1 MADKKY
7 FSDDNFAY
15 FWQKLKE
22 ILKDKV
28 DKIDGK
34 GLSTNDFSNDAKTKV
49 TNAYNYIENT
59 LKTWISEIE
68 ALIPEDATNS
78 NPLATEDFVNSS
90 IATNTSVFRGTY
102 ETVAQL
108 PSKSDISDLR
118 VNDYAFVIT
127 TTNGNPEF
135 QRYKYTTTGWAYE
148 YTLNNSSFTA
158 EQWAA
163 IQSGINSTLVAQIT
177 TNKNNISTLD
187 SEKEDKT
194 NLGDLAYKDSLS
206 KSEVGLGN
214 VDNTSDANKP
224 ISTATQAAL
233 NQKASASDVEALTKT
248 VTSHGTSIT
257 WLNNNAV
264 NKTEE
269 QEITGLKTLTQG
281 LKFGSG
287 GLHSNK
293 YSSAFTLKGGIYTQ
307 PDLNELDEPGIYY
320 CERGTNVPT
329 FENFS
334 EGYYTLMVFNGGS
347 YSSSGSRG
355 IVTQMLVTQKEWWI
369 RWKWSGDTF
378 NSWERFGEAEE
389 IQSLTNAEIDTIF
402 AS

>member
-233 NQKASASDVEALTKT
+233 NQKASAS
-248 VTSHGTSIT
+248 
-257 WLNNNAV
+257 NC
-264 NKTEE
+264 
-269 QEITGLKTLTQG
+269 
-281 LKFGSG
+281 F
-287 GLHSNK
+287 
-293 YSSAFTLKGGIYTQ
+293 
-307 PDLNELDEPGIYY
+307 
-320 CERGTNVPT
+320 C
-329 FENFS
+329 
-334 EGYYTLMVFNGGS
+334 
-347 YSSSGSRG
+347 
-355 IVTQMLVTQKEWWI
+355 
-369 RWKWSGDTF
+369 
-378 NSWERFGEAEE
+378 
-389 IQSLTNAEIDTIF
+389 
-402 AS
+402 